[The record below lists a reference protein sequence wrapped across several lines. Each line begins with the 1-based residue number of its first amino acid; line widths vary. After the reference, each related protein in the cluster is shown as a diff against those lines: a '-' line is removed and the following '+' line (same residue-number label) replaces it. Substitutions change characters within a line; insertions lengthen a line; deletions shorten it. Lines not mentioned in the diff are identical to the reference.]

1 MGTEATISAVLSSAA
16 ADRQIGLS
24 IADSIGKS
32 FDRASN
38 ALLFE
43 SKIYDSMLDSA
54 INYRGLKIK
63 EWATQQELELKAR
76 ELSLQ
81 EQKNQDYY
89 EYKKEL
95 LNSKIEEDKRKQEHS
110 DIRSAIIRRGAL
122 INSRARIL
130 KDQNSAMESDNALLQ
145 KRFELSGEKVPLTIE
160 QRKDFT
166 DRISRNNKTISD
178 NISELSNL
186 EREIID
192 LGNASSGIAQGWSI
206 ENIRQ
211 ALSGTALKEDF
222 PEETQKEYFP
232 DMDVTPL
239 REEPDNNPVNYKA
252 VPGNGMNDIQLPVQS
267 VPGSS
272 ILLDD
277 PSETKRQQPIKTETQ
292 PYKVERYGPYS
303 SGYRSGGREVFN
315 LNINQKPPEQ
325 ESLYSIDQIKLQA
338 RLDNSNQE
346 IVSGMV
352 ASLSKS
358 DAKRF
363 FSETIKPLEDVYFLN
378 EALRRVREGSGI
390 DDKNYE
396 EKRQEAEKEL
406 KRYGYSLSLIEEL
419 NSKARKVVKDVSSKI
434 PKGLKRPDLVA
445 AIEEGVLEE
454 YDKIKQLNNTIATG
468 ENSQKD
474 GGLSAVIASL
484 NEEQK
489 KATAKG
495 SSFIDATGGMV
506 RKSDRILDKNKE
518 KKRSNEIKYREISK
532 EFREKYID
540 ENGKGTQMFYDYL
553 FEKEPEH
560 LGIPTKYDYAPWPAP
575 DRPSDKINEEFDKKI
590 DEYMNNPLSYF
601 KEYLRLNG
609 VDIKDITK

>member
-1 MGTEATISAVLSSAA
+1 MGTEATINTVLQSAA

-24 IADSIGKS
+24 IADSIGKA

-54 INYRGLKIK
+54 INYRELKVK
-63 EWATQQELELKAR
+63 EWAQQQELELKAK
-76 ELSLQ
+76 ELSIK
-81 EQKNQDYY
+81 EQRNKDYY
-89 EYKKEL
+89 EHKKQL

-145 KRFELSGEKVPLTIE
+145 KRLELSGEKVPLTIE

-222 PEETQKEYFP
+222 PDETQKEYFP

-239 REEPDNNPVNYKA
+239 KEEPDSAPVNYKA
-252 VPGNGMNDIQLPVQS
+252 VPGEGINDIPLPVQS
-267 VPGSS
+267 VAAGSV
-272 ILLDD
+272 LFDD
-277 PSETKRQQPIKTETQ
+277 PVKTEQQPKRTE
-292 PYKVERYGPYS
+292 PKMERYGPYS
-303 SGYRSGGREVFN
+303 SGYRSGGREIFN
-315 LNINQKPPEQ
+315 LNINQKPAER
-325 ESLYSIDQIKLQA
+325 ESVYSIDQIKLQA
-338 RLDNSNQE
+338 KLDNSNPE
-346 IVSGMV
+346 IVSGMIS
-352 ASLSKS
+352 SLSKS
-358 DAKRF
+358 DTKRF

-378 EALRRVREGSGI
+378 EALRRVREGSGV

-406 KRYGYSLSLIEEL
+406 KRYGYSFSLIEEL
-419 NSKARKVVKDVSSKI
+419 NSKARKTVKDVSSKI
-434 PKGLKRPDLVA
+434 PKDLKRPDRIT
-445 AIEEGVLEE
+445 AIEEGIFEE

-468 ENSQKD
+468 ESSQKD

-489 KATAKG
+489 KATVKG
-495 SSFIDATGGMV
+495 SSFIDATGGII
-506 RKSDRILDKNKE
+506 RKSDRVLDKNKE
-518 KKRSNEIKYREISK
+518 KKRSNEIKYRELSK
-532 EFREKYID
+532 EFREKYMD

-560 LGIPTKYDYAPWPAP
+560 LGIPTKYDYTPWPAP
-575 DRPSDKINEEFDKKI
+575 DRPSDKINKELGEKI

-609 VDIKDITK
+609 VDVNGLIK